1 MRFYILEKRED
12 RYVLQQKERK
22 NIVKR
27 KTLRFIVCA
36 SMMAMTL
43 SFSACGGSD
52 DGAKTV
58 ETGAKTEDKTQ
69 ADEADGA
76 DNADAADSA
85 DNADAADSA
94 DNADVADSD
103 AGTAT
108 TLEELYSDPSV
119 QSMMDSAFGAMAQDG
134 MSVDFKATGNDLVIE
149 IKIEDSSMV
158 VDGMGEALETAL
170 DQQADTFKQQ
180 VKTFDDA
187 VGQAGACT
195 VTMRYL
201 DPDGNLLAEKSFKAE

>member
-1 MRFYILEKRED
+1 M
-12 RYVLQQKERK
+12 
-22 NIVKR
+22 KR

-69 ADEADGA
+69 ADEADG
-76 DNADAADSA
+76 A

>member
-1 MRFYILEKRED
+1 MLMRFYILEKRED

-69 ADEADGA
+69 ADEADG
-76 DNADAADSA
+76 A

>member
-52 DGAKTV
+52 DGAKTD

-69 ADEADGA
+69 ADEADG
-76 DNADAADSA
+76 A

>member
-69 ADEADGA
+69 ADEADG
-76 DNADAADSA
+76 A